1 MEKKCIVCGVTNQN
15 APLIHLDYKDQ
26 TLYICP
32 THLPVNIHHPEQL
45 IGKVEGAE
53 EFKAG

>member
-32 THLPVNIHHPEQL
+32 THLPVIIHHPEQL